1 VLIPVYFSAP
11 AAGYGYIAGQSQVL
25 AAPSGGHV
33 LDLFTR
39 EPRVWIRSTLSSP
52 LDGSFAFPAL
62 ELGVEYNV
70 EGRHATREYED
81 RIFGAV
87 TPKAYGS

>member
-1 VLIPVYFSAP
+1 MLLQLYFTEP
-11 AAGYGYIAGQSQVL
+11 FPTVGFIAGEAQVL
-25 AAPSGGHV
+25 GAPSGGHV

-52 LDGSFAFPAL
+52 FDGSFAFPAL
-62 ELGVEYNV
+62 DLGVEYNV

-81 RIFGAV
+81 RIVGAV

>member
-1 VLIPVYFSAP
+1 MLIPVYFSIPFATH
-11 AAGYGYIAGQSQVL
+11 GYISGQSQVL
-25 AAPSGGHV
+25 GAPSGGHV

-39 EPRVWIRSTLSSP
+39 DPRVWIRSTLSSP

-81 RIFGAV
+81 RITGAV